1 MTPSP
6 NSEHTNTNND
16 SSSTVN
22 RNSKACHW
30 AVVGGGMMGLVAA
43 LRLAERGERVTLIES
58 SSSLGG
64 LTSSWELGARDACDE
79 KESAIT
85 ETVEWDK
92 FYHVVLLSDS
102 RIRSIFSMLGL
113 DEEIQWVQ
121 TKTGFYS
128 EGKLYPLSSSIDFLK
143 FPPLNLYQK
152 FRLGSTIFLGSK
164 IRNWRSM
171 EGMLVGD
178 WLQRWSGKSTYQKIW
193 KPLLKAKLGMA
204 YERTAAS
211 FIWAYIDRMYKARRS
226 GMKRELFGYVPGG
239 YKRIIDGL
247 EKHLKNVG
255 VTIIKNAPVQLVVP
269 NASSNRTPLANAVA
283 SADGASIEISFG
295 ADSDLK
301 QLSFDRVIM
310 TSPYRVIESSC
321 PWLTTS
327 ERQKLSSTEY
337 LGVVCTSLLM
347 DKPLTG
353 YYVTNIIDEWVPLT
367 GIIEMG
373 SILPPEKLGGNY
385 LVYLPQYM
393 LSNDSRLYEPDEV
406 VHERCLA
413 TLERMYPEK
422 LIRQSVKSIQ
432 TARASFVMALPTLN
446 FSESRPPVLLSQ
458 TGVYLLNSARIVK
471 GTLNVNETLE
481 LLEEEFNG
489 VIWPNHLMR
498 LNQS

>member
-1 MTPSP
+1 
-6 NSEHTNTNND
+6 
-16 SSSTVN
+16 
-22 RNSKACHW
+22 
-30 AVVGGGMMGLVAA
+30 MGLVAA
-43 LRLAERGERVTLIES
+43 LRLAEKGERVTLIES

-64 LTSSWELGARDACDE
+64 LTASWELEVPLGSKVQVAGTSE
-79 KESAIT
+79 K
-85 ETVEWDK
+85 VEWDK

-102 RIRSIFSMLGL
+102 RIRSVLKMLGL

-128 EGKLYPLSSSIDFLK
+128 EGKLYPLSSSVDFLM

-164 IRNWRSM
+164 IRNWKSM

-178 WLQRWSGKSTYQKIW
+178 WLRRWSGKSTYEKIW

-239 YKRIIDGL
+239 YKRIIEGL
-247 EKHLKNVG
+247 EKHLRDIG
-255 VTIIKNAPVQLVVP
+255 VTIIKNAPVQHIVP
-269 NASSNRTPLANAVA
+269 KATCENSPSSNVSA
-283 SADGASIEISFG
+283 SNDDSAIEITFG
-295 ADSDLK
+295 TDHDSKK
-301 QLSFDRVIM
+301 QTFDRVIM
-310 TSPYRVIESSC
+310 TSPYRVIERTC
-321 PWLTTS
+321 PWLSAS

-337 LGVVCTSLLM
+337 LGVVCTSILM
-347 DKPLTG
+347 DRPLTG
-353 YYVTNIIDEWVPLT
+353 YYVTNIIDDWVPLT

-373 SILPPEKLGGNY
+373 AILPPEKLGGNY

-393 LSNDSRLYEPDEV
+393 LSSDSRLHEPDQV
-406 VHERCLA
+406 IHERCLA
-413 TLERMYPEK
+413 TLDRMYPEK
-422 LIRQSVKSIQ
+422 SIRQSVKSIQ
-432 TARASFVMALPTLN
+432 TARATFVMALPTLN
-446 FSESRPPVLLSQ
+446 FSDSRPPVLLNKR
-458 TGVYLLNSARIVK
+458 GVYLLNSARIVK

-489 VIWPNHLMR
+489 LIWPDHLAH
-498 LNQS
+498 LNPS

>member
-1 MTPSP
+1 
-6 NSEHTNTNND
+6 
-16 SSSTVN
+16 
-22 RNSKACHW
+22 
-30 AVVGGGMMGLVAA
+30 MGLVAA
-43 LRLAERGERVTLIES
+43 LKLAERGERVTLIES
-58 SSSLGG
+58 SPSLGG
-64 LTSSWELGARDACDE
+64 LTSSWELAARDASC
-79 KESAIT
+79 ALTTATT

-102 RIRSIFSMLGL
+102 RIRSILSMLGL
-113 DEEIQWVQ
+113 DDEIQWVQ

-152 FRLGSTIFLGSK
+152 FRLGTTIFLGSK

-247 EKHLKNVG
+247 EEHLKSVG
-255 VTIIKNAPVQLVVP
+255 VTIIKNAPVQQVVP
-269 NASSNRTPLANAVA
+269 KASFNVSPSSSTKTSDNN
-283 SADGASIEISFG
+283 SSIEIAFG
-295 ADSDLK
+295 ADSDLE
-301 QLSFDRVIM
+301 QQSFDRVIM
-310 TSPYRVIESSC
+310 TSPYRVVEAAC
-321 PWLTTS
+321 PWLSTS

-337 LGVVCTSLLM
+337 LGVVCTSILM

-353 YYVTNIIDEWVPLT
+353 YYVTNIIDDWVPLT

-373 SILPPEKLGGNY
+373 SILPPEKFGGNY

-393 LSNDSRLYEPDEV
+393 LSNDPRLHEPDEV
-406 VHERCLA
+406 IHERCLA
-413 TLERMYPEK
+413 TLERMYPK
-422 LIRQSVKSIQ
+422 KSIRQSVKSIQ
-432 TARASFVMALPTLN
+432 TARASFVMALPTLD

-458 TGVYLLNSARIVK
+458 SGVYLLNSARIVK

-489 VIWPNHLMR
+489 EIWPDHLTQ
-498 LNQS
+498 LKQS